1 MKITPAHPL
10 FAMMLAGCYAYTPVD
25 GAPRPGSDVRI
36 QLTTGT
42 AVRVSERLGRVTT
55 SLDGI
60 MVPSPQDSIAL
71 TLWANL
77 AASQTRYTP
86 TDTFRFARGDLLR
99 VEEKRFSSSRTVLF
113 AGGATALAVG
123 LVAILWDRL
132 GGSGGGGG
140 GGGDN

>member
-1 MKITPAHPL
+1 MKIARAHPL
-10 FAMMLAGCYAYTPVD
+10 FAMILAGCYAYTAVEGQPQ
-25 GAPRPGSDVRI
+25 PGSDVRI

-60 MVPSPQDSIAL
+60 LVPVPQDSIAL

-77 AASQTRYTP
+77 GANQGRYTP
-86 TDTFRFARGDLLR
+86 ADTFRFARSELLL
-99 VEEKRFSSSRTVLF
+99 VEEKRFSTGRTVLF

-132 GGSGGGGG
+132 GGSGNGGGN
-140 GGGDN
+140 GGDN